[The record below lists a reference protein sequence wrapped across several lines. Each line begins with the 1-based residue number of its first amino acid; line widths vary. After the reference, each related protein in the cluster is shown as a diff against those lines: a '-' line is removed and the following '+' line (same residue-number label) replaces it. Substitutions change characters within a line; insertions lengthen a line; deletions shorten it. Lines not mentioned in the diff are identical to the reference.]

1 MLPVTPNERLEKGAD
16 LLRTHAADTAALLD
30 GVRLNNPDNPR
41 QVATDADEYEDE
53 WYNIVG
59 TPDFAY
65 GRALKIADA
74 AIHASRVPLLIAPTH
89 SEPIDWA
96 KLQQSD
102 VLIFPADSMAIQI
115 EENPSD
121 S

>member
-1 MLPVTPNERLEKGAD
+1 VLPVTTNERLERGAD
-16 LLRTHAADTAALLD
+16 LLRNHAADIAALLD

-41 QVATDADEYEDE
+41 QVDADSDPYEDE

-74 AIHASRVPLLIAPTH
+74 AIHAATIPSLFIPMNSDDLTTMWANDRPIVPIGEL
-89 SEPIDWA
+89 DG
-96 KLQQSD
+96 KK
-102 VLIFPADSMAIQI
+102 
-115 EENPSD
+115 
-121 S
+121 

>member
-1 MLPVTPNERLEKGAD
+1 MTPNERLEKGAD
-16 LLRTHAADTAALLD
+16 LLRNHAADTAALLD

-53 WYNIVG
+53 WYNIVC

-74 AIHASRVPLLIAPTH
+74 AIHAASIYIPIVNTRLPLTEEDIADLQKGPMMIVPERLMNIQKGEL
-89 SEPIDWA
+89 S
-96 KLQQSD
+96 SD
-102 VLIFPADSMAIQI
+102 R
-115 EENPSD
+115 
-121 S
+121 

>member
-1 MLPVTPNERLEKGAD
+1 MTPNERLERGAD
-16 LLRTHAADTAALLD
+16 LLRTHAADMAALLD

-41 QVATDADEYEDE
+41 QVDPDPDPYEDE

-74 AIHASRVPLLIAPTH
+74 AIHAATIYLPLPPPL
-89 SEPIDWA
+89 SEEA
-96 KLQQSD
+96 TREMLKG
-102 VLIFPADSMAIQI
+102 PATIIPDGLMNF
-115 EENPSD
+115 EKGRD
-121 S
+121 L